1 MGSPKGLR
9 QTNVGAVAERWG
21 WRMDIRSLGRGASL
35 HRALLF
41 LTAVALGMVVLAAEA
56 LRVPE
61 VRAHFV
67 PLLIGGGALLV
78 VASFYYVLAPLFSSA
93 EGARARAAYG
103 TTRDVLANGIAGVAI
118 GNLVFVPL
126 LLAVL
131 VGGELWQGEWE
142 PSQGLEPL
150 LGTVRETLSTNMP
163 LLVFLSL
170 VGLDLALLLVVWLR
184 LLRTGATTEREL
196 GWTTANLLPNLGLG
210 VVGWVVVV
218 VAEVVIGLILV
229 NFGVVQNQA
238 QQFGIEKATRPVFF
252 LLLFGMGVLAPIAE
266 ETFFRG
272 YIFRSYLTSLG
283 PVWAFALSAVI
294 FGVLHLNLAALL
306 PLVVIGLILA
316 YLFYRTGSLVPSMVA
331 HGLNNMLAASAVYFT
346 QQGG

>member
-1 MGSPKGLR
+1 MDTRSLWRGESPHRAFLFIVALASAGVLVASEGLR
-9 QTNVGAVAERWG
+9 
-21 WRMDIRSLGRGASL
+21 L
-35 HRALLF
+35 
-41 LTAVALGMVVLAAEA
+41 
-56 LRVPE
+56 PE
-61 VRAHFV
+61 VRGNLL
-67 PLLIGGGALLV
+67 PLGLGAGLLLV
-78 VASFYYVLAPLFSSA
+78 VASFIYLLAPLFSSS

-103 TTRDVLANGIAGVAI
+103 TTRDVLANGIAGVVI

-126 LLAVL
+126 LLAGL
-131 VGGELWQGEWE
+131 VGFEAWQSGWE
-142 PSQGLEPL
+142 PTNGLEPL
-150 LGTVRETLSTNMP
+150 VGVVGRTVTGNTP

-170 VGLDLALLLVVWLR
+170 IGLGSALLLVIWLR

-196 GWTTANLLPNLGLG
+196 GWTSANFLRNVALGLAG
-210 VVGWVVVV
+210 WAAIVVTEII
-218 VAEVVIGLILV
+218 VALLLME
-229 NFGVVQNQA
+229 FGVVQNQA

-252 LLLFGMGVLAPIAE
+252 LLLLGMGVLAPIAE

-283 PVWAFALSAVI
+283 PAWAFALSSIV

-331 HGLNNMLAASAVYFT
+331 HGLNNAMAATLIYFS